1 MIIQNSIFHVNF
13 TIMQYYLLSL
23 QSLLSTWHKFHW
35 PYWDMHSSSG
45 LVSRNSFRQISAT
58 WRRFSFQ
65 HFFQP
70 LSCSYVHCV
79 SCSSLQQSKGTQYTA
94 LDQIVRYSFDQSL
107 STEVRKIQQRC
118 PLVPSGYAT
127 VCFRV
132 LLLFV
137 GNLTLQSN
145 QKFYCKTIFC

>member
-13 TIMQYYLLSL
+13 TIMQYNLLLL
-23 QSLLSTWHKFHW
+23 QLLLSTLNKFHW
-35 PYWDMHSSSG
+35 PHWDMHPASCLEMASDKFQPLG
-45 LVSRNSFRQISAT
+45 ALL
-58 WRRFSFQ
+58 FQ

-79 SCSSLQQSKGTQYTA
+79 RCSSLPQSKLSKGTQCSTA
-94 LDQIVRYSFDQSL
+94 LDQIVRNIIKAL
-107 STEVRKIQQRC
+107 SVPFYRSPKDTATLS
-118 PLVPSGYAT
+118 PPSGYVP

-132 LLLFV
+132 LLFV

-145 QKFYCKTIFC
+145 Q